1 MKVIGGTARGR
12 KLSIPKGARLRAT
25 ADRTKE
31 SLFNILPS
39 LEGKSFLDLFAGTGN
54 IGIEAM
60 SRGAVRTVFVEKNAV
75 TAGAIRKNI
84 SACGLGSDHE
94 VLAVPCERGINIL
107 AQRRESF
114 DIIFADPPY
123 EKGYVERTLF
133 WLGGGSLLSANG
145 IIAIEHSEK
154 ERWGD
159 GSAFSLVDQRKY
171 GDTMISFWEMNED
184 A

>member
-1 MKVIGGTARGR
+1 MKVIGGSARGR
-12 KLSIPKGARLRAT
+12 KLSIPKGACLRAT

-60 SRGAVRTVFVEKNAV
+60 SRGAVRTVFVEKDAV
-75 TAGAIRKNI
+75 MADAIRKNV
-84 SACGLGSDHE
+84 SACGLDSDHE
-94 VLAVPCERGINIL
+94 IIAASCERAIRL
-107 AQRRESF
+107 LSRRGESF

-123 EKGYVERTLF
+123 EQGYVERTLC
-133 WLGGGSLLSANG
+133 WLGGGVSLSAHG

-154 ERWGD
+154 EQWGE
-159 GSAFSLVDQRKY
+159 GSVFSLVDQRKY

-184 A
+184 V